1 MFHIKFQILLTKLG
15 VLRLEAST
23 EKAELCDTPQGE
35 FLDQKEPVRSKLRC
49 ENTPT
54 EGLVPS
60 RLGPLLQ
67 TEGGRRKRE
76 ADPM

>member
-15 VLRLEAST
+15 GTGAGSIHREGGT
-23 EKAELCDTPQGE
+23 LCDTPQGE

-60 RLGPLLQ
+60 RLERLLQ
-67 TEGGRRKRE
+67 TEGGRKRE